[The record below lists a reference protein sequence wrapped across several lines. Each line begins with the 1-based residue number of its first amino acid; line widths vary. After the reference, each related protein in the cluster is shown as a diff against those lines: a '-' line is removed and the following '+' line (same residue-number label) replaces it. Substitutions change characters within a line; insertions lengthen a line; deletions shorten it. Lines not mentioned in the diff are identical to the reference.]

1 MRHLTPVSRV
11 VGRQTLARHRN
22 PWPLSASSTAWF
34 STAALHSTALP
45 ASALIPSPNA
55 SRGLLTAA
63 LTLKLLACGVLLHLK
78 HKPASFSPI
87 PLRRLCVQ
95 PASSL
100 GVSFLV
106 WATLT
111 STQTITSNYRNRYA
125 LYLAA
130 QFNISAAAAF
140 VELDEQFRVKNPSH
154 VSEADVR
161 DVRAPGSF

>member
-1 MRHLTPVSRV
+1 MDEYS
-11 VGRQTLARHRN
+11 Q
-22 PWPLSASSTAWF
+22 LSAGDEAFDPGLASRWPADARSPPQSLASF
-34 STAALHSTALP
+34 GIVDCVVFDGCAALHSTALP

-106 WATLT
+106 WGAYYYMYLLT
-111 STQTITSNYRNRYA
+111 A
-125 LYLAA
+125 
-130 QFNISAAAAF
+130 
-140 VELDEQFRVKNPSH
+140 KPS
-154 VSEADVR
+154 
-161 DVRAPGSF
+161 